1 MAMGSSS
8 DGNEQDNLWRW
19 LSHSEDSI
27 FLLDGLN
34 NLKDLLVPT
43 PEELPPC
50 DNFDRFI
57 KNGEDLDQLVSTI
70 KGNITNYSDDPTLKF
85 D

>member
-1 MAMGSSS
+1 MGT

-34 NLKDLLVPT
+34 NLKDLLVPA

-50 DNFDRFI
+50 DNFGSLV
-57 KNGEDLDQLVSTI
+57 KNGEDIDQLVNKI
-70 KGNITNYSDDPTLKF
+70 KGDFEQFLF
-85 D
+85 E